1 MDIIQEPTI
10 TEGKAIIGLADK
22 YDLNMGMN
30 QKIEYSDE
38 FRFLDDERVYI
49 TKLYANGEAVDNN
62 SFELFRY
69 FKS

>member
-1 MDIIQEPTI
+1 
-10 TEGKAIIGLADK
+10 LAEK

-62 SFELFRY
+62 SFEYLDIS
-69 FKS
+69 KVTVTE